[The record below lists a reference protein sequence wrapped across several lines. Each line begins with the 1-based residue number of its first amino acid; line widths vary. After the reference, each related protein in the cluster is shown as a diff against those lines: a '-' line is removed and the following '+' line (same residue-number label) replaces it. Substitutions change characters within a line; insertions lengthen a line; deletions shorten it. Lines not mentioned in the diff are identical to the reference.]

1 MDEATF
7 SLWIDPAL
15 PASLREQVVL
25 PPDIALADSP
35 EGASLRLEIGAQR
48 TVSHWVYALASPFPT
63 TQEGIAQ
70 SELQRLW
77 GSEAGAPSSS
87 KPLLMDK
94 GTLAALTAAWGAP
107 AAQAV
112 QVLTAPELLDYAWQH
127 RPAWAILPF
136 EALEPRWKVLKVDGQ
151 SPLDK
156 NFDQETYPLAVPV
169 SLDGDPTLAEAMRT
183 VYGQTLLP
191 ASNRDPQRLTILAMT
206 GVTALVRGTAFAME
220 RKGIRYPAGDVG
232 ALLQAADLTHVSNE
246 VPFTEDCPYP
256 DPFQADMR
264 FCSDPRYIELLE
276 AIGTDIVEL
285 TGDHI
290 QDWGQDAMLF
300 TLDMYRQRDWPYF
313 GGGKDIDEARQAI
326 TVEHNGNRLAF
337 IGCNAKGGAYAQASP
352 GQPGAV
358 ACGYDFMEAEIARL
372 RHQGYLPIATFQHVE
387 YYTYPAQPDQE
398 RDFRRMARAGAAVV
412 SGSQAHQPQSMEF
425 LAGAFIHY
433 GLGNLFFDQYDV
445 SQETRQAFIDLHI
458 FYDGRYISTELVPIL
473 FIDYARPRLM
483 TEKERRELLE
493 AVFGA
498 SGW

>member
-1 MDEATF
+1 
-7 SLWIDPAL
+7 
-15 PASLREQVVL
+15 VVL
-25 PPDIALADSP
+25 PPDVALADVP
-35 EGASLRLEIGAQR
+35 EGASLKLEIGAQR
-48 TVSHWVYALASPFPT
+48 TVSRWVYALVAPFPT
-63 TQEGIAQ
+63 IQEGTTRD
-70 SELQRLW
+70 ELQRLW
-77 GSEAGAPSSS
+77 RGEAGAAFSG
-87 KPLLMDK
+87 KPLLMDES
-94 GTLAALTAAWGAP
+94 TLAVLTAVWGAP

-112 QVLTAPELLDYAWQH
+112 QVVAAQELLDYAWQH
-127 RPAWAILPF
+127 RPAWAIVAF
-136 EALEPRWKVLKVDGQ
+136 EALEPRWKVLHIDGQ
-151 SPLDK
+151 SPLHKD
-156 NFDQETYPLAVPV
+156 FDLEVYPLTAPV

-183 VYGQTLLP
+183 VFGQTMLP
-191 ASNRDPQRLTILAMT
+191 ASNRDPQRLTVLAMT

-246 VPFTEDCPYP
+246 VPFAEDCPYP

-276 AIGTDIVEL
+276 AIGTDIIEL

-290 QDWGQDAMLF
+290 QDWGKEAMLL
-300 TLDMYRQRDWPYF
+300 TLDMYRQRNWPYF
-313 GGGKDIDEARQAI
+313 GGGQDIDEARQAI
-326 TVEHNGNRLAF
+326 LVEHNGNRLAF
-337 IGCNAKGGAYAQASP
+337 IGCNAKGGAYAQASAK
-352 GQPGAV
+352 QPGAA

-372 RHQGYLPIATFQHVE
+372 RDQGYLPIATFQHVE

-398 RDFRRMARAGAAVV
+398 RDFRRMAQAGAAVV
-412 SGSQAHQPQSMEF
+412 SGSQAHQPQGMEF

-445 SQETRQAFIDLHI
+445 SQATRQAFIDLHV

-483 TEKERRELLE
+483 TEKERQELLE